1 MGLLNSIFGPAEPE
15 PEPEPKPKQ
24 SNGRKRRK
32 RISPTKVLAHQIAAK
47 VIGEMSLSAFTDEQ
61 VIKLMDAGIELF
73 EEEPARV
80 SLQAPCFI
88 FGDLHGQLPY
98 FLKFFSDGHVEP
110 QLLKLLPPH
119 YHLLFLGDYVD
130 RGDFSLEVVAL
141 LVSLKVL
148 FPNKVTLL
156 RGNHEIEDTN
166 MGYTFYDEV
175 EKKRPTGV
183 DNIYQACNKL
193 FMKLPLCAV
202 ISNTFLCMHG
212 GLPRPEFW
220 DILMGDSFEKPKTD
234 EDLDDNN
241 LFLDLLWADPTNNA
255 NKLRLRKQYE
265 PDSDFQAKYG
275 NYRFNRERDV
285 SIQFN
290 DRFAQSFFNR
300 FPHIRGIFRAH
311 ESYKQ
316 GHAMNEARTICTIFS
331 SPRYAEDGSGCGSVL
346 KLSTDLKHAHFITLN
361 PTPNEGTTST
371 SKSESDADSSTE
383 SSGSEEDD
391 DDDSKLTEFDDAL
404 LAQRQTP
411 ILLPSQC
418 PIS

>member
-1 MGLLNSIFGPAEPE
+1 MGLLNSVFGPA
-15 PEPEPKPKQ
+15 EPEPKPKQ
-24 SNGRKRRK
+24 SNGSKRRTQ
-32 RISPTKVLAHQIAAK
+32 RMSPAKALAHQIAAK
-47 VIGEMSLSAFTDEQ
+47 VIDKMSLSSFTDKQ
-61 VIKLMDAGIELF
+61 IIQLMDAGIELF

-88 FGDLHGQLPY
+88 FGDIHGQLPY

-110 QLLKLLPPH
+110 QLLELLPPH

-141 LVSLKVL
+141 LVALKVL

-166 MGYTFYDEV
+166 MGYTFYEEV
-175 EKKRPTGV
+175 EKKRTGFDSV
-183 DNIYQACNKL
+183 YQACNKV
-193 FMKLPLCAV
+193 FIKLPLCAV

-212 GLPRPEFW
+212 GLPRPEYW
-220 DILMGDSFEKPKTD
+220 DLLMGDKFEKPKTD
-234 EDLDDNN
+234 EELDDNN

-255 NKLRLRKQYE
+255 NKLRLRKKYE
-265 PDSDFQAKYG
+265 PDSSIQAKYG
-275 NYRFNRERDV
+275 NYRYNRERDV

-290 DRFAQSFFNR
+290 DRFAQAFFNR

-311 ESYKQ
+311 EACPQ

-331 SPRYAEDGSGCGSVL
+331 SPCYAPDGTGCGSVL

-361 PTPNEGTTST
+361 PTSNEGTKRTST
-371 SKSESDADSSTE
+371 SKSVMDDVDSSTE
-383 SSGSEEDD
+383 PSEEESSSEEEDD
-391 DDDSKLTEFDDAL
+391 DDDVN
-404 LAQRQTP
+404 
-411 ILLPSQC
+411 
-418 PIS
+418 